1 MQTSE
6 LELVEDTEADCVM
19 RWRVEELHRAGY
31 GQREA
36 VKLAMRVDIDLH
48 RAVDLL
54 RNGCPPSTALDPSL
68 AAASRPAYTAG
79 YAACHPFDSRSIKLV
94 EWRVA
99 GHEY

>member
-6 LELVEDTEADCVM
+6 LELVEDTEADRVM

-48 RAVDLL
+48 TATVDLL
-54 RNGCPPSTALDPSL
+54 RNGCPANTALEIL
-68 AAASRPAYTAG
+68 
-79 YAACHPFDSRSIKLV
+79 L
-94 EWRVA
+94 
-99 GHEY
+99 